1 VSAVAGSTAVPK
13 WRAPLISAVK
23 ILIVIGAV
31 WLGLRLLRRIDW
43 GQVGDALTRMSAW
56 QLGVLVL
63 LMAVRQTVSALP
75 LYFLIPELP
84 FPRAVQNALS
94 ANLITTVMPPPAEL
108 FLRLSMF
115 RTWGI
120 DAGRGVAGTV
130 LNTFTVYVVRFAAP
144 VVGLII
150 SFFLFTP
157 GADYVWPATLGG
169 AVAAVLIGGL
179 AMVARAE
186 RLAATIGR
194 KGGAFVGRFKAGVDK
209 EDWSAKL
216 AKFQRES
223 TDGLGKRGSEAFGGM
238 LAFAVVDGSMVAVC
252 LRFVGVPA
260 SEVSFAA
267 ILAAF
272 LCVYTLTI
280 LPFAGLGV
288 LDASLISL
296 LSVHSA
302 TDQSTMVAAMVVW
315 RTATLLAPMVPGLI
329 AFGIW
334 KRRYP
339 AGSAATA
346 SVVVPPP

>member
-1 VSAVAGSTAVPK
+1 MSA
-13 WRAPLISAVK
+13 LK
-23 ILIVIGAV
+23 IIVVIGAI

-43 GQVGDALTRMSAW
+43 GQVGDALTHMSAW
-56 QLGVLVL
+56 QLGVVLILV
-63 LMAVRQTVSALP
+63 AVRQTVSALP
-75 LYFLIPELP
+75 LYSLIPELS

-94 ANLITTVMPPPAEL
+94 ANLITTVAPPPAEL

-115 RTWGI
+115 KTWGV
-120 DAGRGVAGTV
+120 DATRGVAGTV

-150 SFFLFTP
+150 SFFLFSP
-157 GADYVWPATLGG
+157 GADYIWPATLGG
-169 AVAAVLIGGL
+169 VVAAVLIGGL

-194 KGGAFVGRFKAGVDK
+194 KGGAFVHRFKASVNG

-216 AKFQRES
+216 ARFQRES
-223 TDGLGKRGSEAFGGM
+223 TDGLGKRGSEAFLGM
-238 LAFAVVDGSMVAVC
+238 LAFAVVDGSMVVVC

-260 SEVSFAA
+260 SEVSYAA
-267 ILAAF
+267 VLAAF

-296 LSVHSA
+296 LSVH
-302 TDQSTMVAAMVVW
+302 TDVDQATMVAAMVVW
-315 RTATLLAPMVPGLI
+315 RTATLLVPMVPGLV
-329 AFGIW
+329 AFGLW

-339 AGSAATA
+339 ASGAGDATA
-346 SVVVPPP
+346 TAVPPADRPADATGPR